1 MKRQI
6 LAALVICLMPMSL
19 FGQLGEKNFID
30 QNYIEVIGKSEMEI
44 APDKI
49 FIKVNINEKDS
60 KNKSSIAD
68 LEKSMM
74 STLQTIGIDVSKDLV
89 VKDISSNF
97 KSYLF
102 SKNEILLSKEY
113 QILVSNGKTASQVF
127 IGLEKI
133 GISNVSIEKLDN
145 SKIEQYRNEV
155 KINAIIAAKDKA
167 EYLSKAINQNI
178 GRAIYIQE
186 LINMANQFSN
196 SNTIRIRG
204 YSSNYNLNEPPS
216 DLDVDF
222 EKIKIEYSV
231 LCRFELK

>member
-1 MKRQI
+1 MKREI
-6 LAALVICLMPMSL
+6 IALLIICLLPRSI
-19 FGQLGEKNFID
+19 FGQIGEKNFID

-49 FIKVNINEKDS
+49 FIKVNINEKDT
-60 KNKSSIAD
+60 KNKSSVAD

-74 STLQTIGIDVSKDLV
+74 STLKAIGIDVTKDLI

-113 QILVSNGKTASQVF
+113 QILVRDGKTASQVF
-127 IGLEKI
+127 IGLERI

-145 SKIEQYRNEV
+145 SKIEQYRKEV
-155 KINAIIAAKDKA
+155 KISAIKAAKDKA
-167 EYLSKAINQNI
+167 ESLSKAIDQNI

-186 LINMANQFSN
+186 LMSMANQFSN
-196 SNTIRIRG
+196 SNNIVIRG
-204 YSSNYNLNEPPS
+204 YGSVPNNTIESEP
-216 DLDVDF
+216 DIDF
-222 EKIKIEYSV
+222 EKIKIESSV